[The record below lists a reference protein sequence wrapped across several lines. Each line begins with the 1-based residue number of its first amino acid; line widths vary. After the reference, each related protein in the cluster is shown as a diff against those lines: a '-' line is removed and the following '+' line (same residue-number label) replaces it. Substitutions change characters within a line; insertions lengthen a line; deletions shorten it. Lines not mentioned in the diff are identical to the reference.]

1 MKLFRTLGF
10 RLAGKGLTALLAAL
24 LLALVPACSSD
35 NKDDN
40 GDSGEPN
47 PPTESA
53 EPITLTLDFA
63 RGPEIATPAL
73 PGSSKEALTGRHE
86 YTIDGRTFAIFADA
100 AANGKFFWSDQAQ
113 YGIPEPNLALYFSNI
128 GTYVEFPAIE
138 KLALSTIEY
147 VYSKGAGELPEFDI
161 QTTAGDSQAHSLDF
175 AEEGSG
181 MTFTLLAPTANTA
194 YRLTVLTGKN
204 AQPAKLV
211 LTYTVPES

>member
-128 GTYVEFPAIE
+128 GAYVEFPAIE

-147 VYSKGAGELPEFDI
+147 VSRKEPENFRSSTSRPRLVTVRPTRSTLPKRVR
-161 QTTAGDSQAHSLDF
+161 A
-175 AEEGSG
+175 
-181 MTFTLLAPTANTA
+181 
-194 YRLTVLTGKN
+194 
-204 AQPAKLV
+204 
-211 LTYTVPES
+211 